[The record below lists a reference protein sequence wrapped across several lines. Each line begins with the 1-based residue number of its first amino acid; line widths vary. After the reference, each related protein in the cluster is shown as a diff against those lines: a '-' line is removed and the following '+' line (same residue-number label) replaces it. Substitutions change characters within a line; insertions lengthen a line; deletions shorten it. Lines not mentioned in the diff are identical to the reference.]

1 MPVGVTVQIL
11 ARNGAI
17 ANLGQSYS
25 LSCIVRGING
35 FNHSITYQWF
45 KDQSL
50 LPGEMASI
58 LYFSALTLSDTGNY
72 SCEVYIRSTQQGHG
86 TIIAS
91 SSHNLNFP
99 SELVNIVVCVRT
111 TCINMH
117 FSHLL
122 LKDIYRKCLYTVGQI
137 KKNIW
142 RSLSCLIES

>member
-1 MPVGVTVQIL
+1 MYIQNITDEHTSQPDLQLCQMPVGVTVQIL

-35 FNHSITYQWF
+35 LNHSTTYQWF

-99 SELVNIVVCVRT
+99 SELVNNVAS
-111 TCINMH
+111 MH
-117 FSHLL
+117 VYVLHIHVNDL
-122 LKDIYRKCLYTVGQI
+122 
-137 KKNIW
+137 
-142 RSLSCLIES
+142 